1 MTEKKKTE
9 RQGLIKKGGLA
20 LTELALPFP
29 LTAYSNYYKT
39 TSDVLTRNED
49 TLRIR
54 GINYDTGVNY
64 DQTVWSRDFWHPEAV
79 EHDMKIIALELGCT
93 AVSIFGTKHERLRE
107 AAELALKQGLDV
119 WLQPR
124 LIEGT
129 QAATLKHLVET
140 AIIAEELRSQYE
152 NKITLNVGCELSLF
166 MKGILPGKN
175 FFGRMRGL
183 MVYWI
188 VMPIFN
194 RKLNKYFRTACE
206 SARMH
211 FNGPLVYSAGEWEGV
226 DWTLFDYVGVDYY
239 RERLNASTYT
249 NGLRKLKSYH
259 KPVIITEFGCCSFKG
274 AELKGGGGF
283 MIVDWRKDS
292 PTVKPGYVRDE
303 RVQADYIK
311 SLVELY
317 REEQIDGAF
326 VYAFSE
332 PRNLHTD
339 NSLTDLDMAS
349 YGVVKIT
356 LKETAENPEVWKTKQ
371 AFGSLAKLYRGKLL
385 E

>member
-1 MTEKKKTE
+1 MRYNEK
-9 RQGLIKKGGLA
+9 A
-20 LTELALPFP
+20 
-29 LTAYSNYYKT
+29 
-39 TSDVLTRNED
+39 SDVLIRSED

-64 DQTVWSRDFWHPEAV
+64 DPTVWSRDFWHPKAV
-79 EHDMKIIALELGCT
+79 EHDMKIIALELCCT

-107 AAELALKQGLDV
+107 AAELALNQGLDV

-124 LIEGT
+124 LIERT
-129 QAATLKHLVET
+129 QDETLKHLVET
-140 AIIAEELRSQYE
+140 AKIADELRSQYK

-175 FFGRMRGL
+175 FFARMRGL
-183 MVYWI
+183 MVYWT
-188 VMPIFN
+188 VMSIFN
-194 RKLNKYFRTACE
+194 RKLNKYLRTACE
-206 SARMH
+206 TARTH
-211 FNGPLVYSAGEWEGV
+211 FNGPLVYSSGEWEGV
-226 DWTLFDYVGVDYY
+226 NWSLFDYVGVDYY

-249 NGLRKLKSYH
+249 KGLRKLKSYH

-274 AELKGGGGF
+274 AEHKGGGGF
-283 MIVDWRKDS
+283 MIVDWRKDP

-303 RVQADYIK
+303 LVQADYIK

-326 VYAFSE
+326 VYTFSE

-356 LKETAENPEVWKTKQ
+356 SKETAENPEVWVPKQ
-371 AFGSLAKLYRGKLL
+371 VFNTLAKLYNGKLSK
-385 E
+385 